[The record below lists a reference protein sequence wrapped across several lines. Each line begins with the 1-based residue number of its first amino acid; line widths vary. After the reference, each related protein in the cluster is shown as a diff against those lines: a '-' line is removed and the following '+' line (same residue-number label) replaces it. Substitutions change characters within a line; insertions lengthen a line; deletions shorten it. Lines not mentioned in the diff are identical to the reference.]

1 MTYQRPVFT
10 GGGLFGKA
18 NRFVCN
24 AWTDGAES
32 VAEHAEGIRW
42 SQQQVVRGSI
52 PERWLAKITAA
63 TALAANRWHYTFVA
77 AEITALRYGSVLNG
91 TFGQGAGAV
100 NIREMTNNATTVD
113 GSRIPTGATIGPVG
127 SVYVAGTGWP
137 ITPLEAYVEMRLD
150 YDASGGVLYWFDAP
164 NPSECGT

>member
-24 AWTDGAES
+24 AWTDGAET

-42 SQQQVVRGSI
+42 SQQQVVRGNV
-52 PERWLAKITAA
+52 PERWLAKVTAA
-63 TALAANRWHYTFVA
+63 TAIGANRWEYAFFA
-77 AEITALRYGSVLNG
+77 AEVTAARAGAILTG
-91 TFGQGAGAV
+91 TFGQGTGAI
-100 NIREMTNNATTVD
+100 NIRELTN
-113 GSRIPTGATIGPVG
+113 SATIVDNTRLPAGVTVGPIG
-127 SVYVAGTGWP
+127 STYVAGTGWP
-137 ITPLEAYVEMRLD
+137 LTPLAAYVEMRLD